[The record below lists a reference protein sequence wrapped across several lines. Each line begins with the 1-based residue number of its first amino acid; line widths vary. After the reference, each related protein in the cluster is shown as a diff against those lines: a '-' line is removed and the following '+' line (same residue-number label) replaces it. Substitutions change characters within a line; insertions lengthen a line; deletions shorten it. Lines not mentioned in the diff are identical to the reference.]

1 MQSGDYNFCKYL
13 RKCSFFQEKSE
24 KKCIFLLKNFAD
36 TKNCRT
42 FAVHLGNT
50 DAYLTHRN
58 PYIMMRR
65 SLTYL
70 HVSVVMK
77 RLLFAAVI
85 LFTTDSA
92 NVR

>member
-1 MQSGDYNFCKYL
+1 MQLFYRKNREKAQFFCLKIL
-13 RKCSFFQEKSE
+13 QIQKIVVPLQCNQE
-24 KKCIFLLKNFAD
+24 
-36 TKNCRT
+36 TK
-42 FAVHLGNT
+42 G
-50 DAYLTHRN
+50 
-58 PYIMMRR
+58 YISKTIQSYIIAFR

-77 RLLFAAVI
+77 CLLFAAVI

>member
-1 MQSGDYNFCKYL
+1 MQSGDYNLCKYL
-13 RKCSFFQEKSE
+13 RKLYYFQEKS
-24 KKCIFLLKNFAD
+24 KKKRNFLQKYFAD
-36 TKNCRT
+36 TENCRT

-58 PYIMMRR
+58 PYITMRR
-65 SLTYL
+65 SLKYL

-85 LFTTDSA
+85 LFTIQIAQT
-92 NVR
+92 

>member
-1 MQSGDYNFCKYL
+1 MCKDL
-13 RKCSFFQEKSE
+13 RKRNYFIEKSE
-24 KKCIFLLKNFAD
+24 KNIIFLLKNFAD
-36 TKNCRT
+36 KENCRI

-50 DAYLTHRN
+50 DAYLRHRN
-58 PYIMMRR
+58 PYITMRR

-77 RLLFAAVI
+77 CLLFAAVT

>member
-1 MQSGDYNFCKYL
+1 MQSRDCIFCKDL
-13 RKCSFFQEKSE
+13 RKCNYFIEKTE
-24 KKCIFLLKNFAD
+24 KKRDFLQKYFAD
-36 TKNCRT
+36 TENCRI

-77 RLLFAAVI
+77 CLLFAAVI